1 MDALTEML
9 ASDLAD
15 ELDLPLTPDDEIDR
29 MADLHRR
36 GMATYVKRA
45 ADARKAGKAAVA
57 EMEDER
63 KRLKAKFAADLE
75 RIDSEVAAIKAAT
88 AESIATANKLAA
100 VSRTALE
107 ALQA

>member
-1 MDALTEML
+1 MDALTDRL

-15 ELDLPLTPDDEIDR
+15 ELDLPLDDEIDR

-36 GMATYVKRA
+36 GMATYLKRA

-63 KRLKAKFAADLE
+63 KRLKTQFAADMA
-75 RIDSEVAAIKAAT
+75 RIDGEVAAIRAAT
-88 AESIATANKLAA
+88 AESIATAEKLAT